1 MTALEIA
8 LAGGG
13 CVAVVAF
20 LTQALRRE
28 KEPDGYMR
36 RGSLMGM
43 IRKTPAPADKK
54 DRAAAPAAVSPG
66 LVALHARRRI
76 AQARAERH
84 RVDAVR
90 DPSGRVLTPVEPE
103 GTPPPPRD

>member
-8 LAGGG
+8 FAGGG
-13 CVAVVAF
+13 CIAVVAF

-43 IRKTPAPADKK
+43 IRKTPSPGDKG
-54 DRAAAPAAVSPG
+54 RAAAPAATSPG
-66 LVALHARRRI
+66 LVALHARRRVTLE
-76 AQARAERH
+76 RAER
-84 RVDAVR
+84 RRLDAAR
-90 DPSGRVLTPVEPE
+90 DSAGRALTPVEPE
-103 GTPPPPRD
+103 GAPPPPRD